1 MTETK
6 QEMKIGMDLKDFH
19 LFTKHRDGTMTPR
32 DVFDRKIVDYLLEH
46 MDLMIYN
53 NILYIYV
60 NGVYIKDKDGRRI
73 KSQIQALMYEEFKT
87 IIRINRVYNLLMSEY
102 SIVVKEEDL
111 NSYPAHW
118 VNFKNGMYDPISDT
132 LHEHRPEY
140 RAMNQIPHD
149 YIVPD
154 QEVELT
160 FCRFLE
166 SRLEPEDCK
175 MLYEFISTCM
185 NVDMKFQ
192 KFMYIVGVGN
202 AGKSKTLN
210 YINQVI
216 GSENVSHIDP
226 QNLGKKF
233 QSIFI
238 MQMLLNCVSDI
249 SSKPIDDAKL
259 IKQLTGEDTIQGE
272 YKGGDVIYFHNTSSM
287 IFTAN
292 QIPKATGEDS
302 NGYYRRLL
310 IVRMGDGEYIPDLV
324 KKITNELPQFI
335 YFLTRRLHDIYMRGA
350 IFESSGSKS
359 EVEVLRTTSDS
370 VQEFI
375 DMCIVESIGM
385 RPKKIDIFNYYEKYC
400 QAEKLDSI
408 GRNEFY
414 RSMTAKGFVEGIMN
428 GYVVFKD
435 ISISNQYIYLG

>member
-1 MTETK
+1 
-6 QEMKIGMDLKDFH
+6 MDLKDFH
-19 LFTKHRDGTMTPR
+19 LFTKLNDGTLKPK

-46 MDLMIYN
+46 MSLMIYN

-60 NGVYIKDKDGRRI
+60 NGVYVKDKDGRRI

-87 IIRINRVYNLLMSEY
+87 IIRINRVYNLLMCEY

-111 NSYPAHW
+111 NAFPVHW
-118 VNFKNGMYDPISDT
+118 VNFKNGMYDPIADI
-132 LHEHRPEY
+132 LHEHKPEY

-149 YIVPD
+149 YIIPE
-154 QEVELT
+154 QETELT
-160 FCRFLE
+160 FCKFLE
-166 SRLEPEDCK
+166 SRLGPEDCK
-175 MLYEFISTCM
+175 MLYEFIATCM

-216 GSENVSHIDP
+216 GSENVSHLDP
-226 QNLGKKF
+226 QSLGKRF
-233 QSIFI
+233 QNVFL

-249 SSKPIDDAKL
+249 SSKPIEDAKL

-292 QIPKATGEDS
+292 QIPTVAGEDS

-324 KKITNELPQFI
+324 KKITDELPKFI
-335 YFLTRRLHDIYMRGA
+335 YFLTRRLHDVYIRGA
-350 IFESSGSKS
+350 IFESGGSKKA
-359 EVEVLRTTSDS
+359 VEVLRTTSDS
-370 VQEFI
+370 VQEFV
-375 DMCIVESIGM
+375 DMCITESVGM
-385 RPKKIDIFNYYEKYC
+385 HPKKIDVFNYYEKYC
-400 QAEKLDSI
+400 RAEKLDSI
-408 GRNEFY
+408 GRNDFY
-414 RSMTAKGFVEGIMN
+414 RSMTAKGFIDGISH
-428 GYVVFKD
+428 GYAVFKD
-435 ISISNQYIYLG
+435 ISISTENIYLGQ

>member
-1 MTETK
+1 
-6 QEMKIGMDLKDFH
+6 MDLKDFH
-19 LFTKHRDGTMTPR
+19 LFTKLNDGTLKPK

-46 MDLMIYN
+46 MSLMIYN

-60 NGVYIKDKDGRRI
+60 NGVYVKDKDGRRI

-87 IIRINRVYNLLMSEY
+87 IIRINRVYNLLMCEY

-111 NSYPAHW
+111 NAFPVHW
-118 VNFKNGMYDPISDT
+118 VNFKNGMYDPIADI
-132 LHEHRPEY
+132 LHEHKPEY

-149 YIVPD
+149 YIIPE
-154 QEVELT
+154 QETELT
-160 FCRFLE
+160 FCKFLE
-166 SRLEPEDCK
+166 SRLGPEDCK
-175 MLYEFISTCM
+175 MLYEFIATCM

-216 GSENVSHIDP
+216 GSENVSHLDP
-226 QNLGKKF
+226 QSLGKRF
-233 QSIFI
+233 QNVFL

-249 SSKPIDDAKL
+249 SSKPIEDAKL

-292 QIPKATGEDS
+292 QIPTVAGEDS

-324 KKITNELPQFI
+324 KKITDELSQFI
-335 YFLTRRLHDIYMRGA
+335 YFLTRRLHDVYIRGA
-350 IFESSGSKS
+350 IFESRCSKN
-359 EVEVLRTTSDS
+359 EVLKLRVHSDS
-370 VQEFI
+370 VQEFV
-375 DMCIVESIGM
+375 DMCVMESPGM
-385 RPKKIDIFNYYEKYC
+385 NPKKIDVFSYYEKYC
-400 QAEKLDSI
+400 RAEKLDSI
-408 GRNEFY
+408 GRNDFY
-414 RSMTAKGFVEGIMN
+414 RSMTAKGFIDGISH
-428 GYVVFKD
+428 GYAVFKD
-435 ISISNQYIYLG
+435 ISISTENIYLG

>member
-1 MTETK
+1 
-6 QEMKIGMDLKDFH
+6 MDLRDFH
-19 LFTKHRDGTMTPR
+19 LFYKPDKNGERTAK
-32 DVFDRKIVDYLLEH
+32 DVFDRKIVDYLLKH
-46 MDLMIYN
+46 MDLLIYN

-60 NGVYIKDKDGRRI
+60 NGVYVKDKDGRRI

-87 IIRINRVYNLLMSEY
+87 VIRINRVYNLLMCEY

-111 NSYPAHW
+111 NYFPAHW
-118 VNFKNGMYDPISDT
+118 VNFKNGMYDPVADV

-149 YIVPD
+149 FMVP
-154 QEVELT
+154 EHETELT

-166 SRLEPEDCK
+166 CRLESEDCQ
-175 MLYEFISTCM
+175 MLYEFIATCM

-216 GSENVSHIDP
+216 GYENVSHIDP
-226 QNLGKKF
+226 QSLGKRF
-233 QSIFI
+233 QNVFM

-292 QIPKATGEDS
+292 QIPKVSGEDS

-310 IVRMGDGEYIPDLV
+310 IARMGDGEYIPNLV
-324 KKITNELPQFI
+324 PKITDELPQFI
-335 YFLTRRLHDIYMRGA
+335 YFLTRRLHDVYMRGA
-350 IFESSGSKS
+350 IFESRGSKN
-359 EVEVLRTTSDS
+359 EVSKLRNHSDS
-370 VQEFI
+370 VQEFV
-375 DMCIVESIGM
+375 DMCIIKSPGM
-385 RPKKIDIFNYYEKYC
+385 RPKKIDVFDYYERYC

-408 GRNEFY
+408 GRNAFY
-414 RSMTAKGFVEGIMN
+414 DSMVAKGFIDGISH
-428 GYVVFKD
+428 GYAVFKD
-435 ISISNQYIYLG
+435 ISISTENIYLG

>member
-1 MTETK
+1 
-6 QEMKIGMDLKDFH
+6 MDLKDFH
-19 LFTKHRDGTMTPR
+19 LFSKPDKDGNRTAK
-32 DVFDRKIVDYLLEH
+32 DVFDRKIVDYLLDH

-53 NILYIYV
+53 NILYIYC
-60 NGVYIKDKDGRRI
+60 NGVYVKDKDGRRI

-87 IIRINRVYNLLMSEY
+87 IIRINRVYNLLMSEF

-111 NSYPAHW
+111 NAFPAHW
-118 VNFKNGMYDPISDT
+118 VNFKNGMYDPIADI
-132 LHEHRPEY
+132 LHKHKPEY

-149 YIVPD
+149 YIVPE
-154 QEVELT
+154 QERELT
-160 FCRFLE
+160 FCKFLE

-175 MLYEFISTCM
+175 MVYEFMATCM

-210 YINQVI
+210 YINQII

-226 QNLGKKF
+226 QNLGRKF
-233 QSIFI
+233 QSVFI

-259 IKQLTGEDTIQGE
+259 IKQLTGEDAIQGE

-292 QIPKATGEDS
+292 QIPQVSGEDS

-310 IVRMGDGEYIPDLV
+310 IVRMGDGNYIPDLV
-324 KKITNELPQFI
+324 EKITEEIPLFI
-335 YFLTRRLHDIYMRGA
+335 YFLTRRLHDVYLRGV
-350 IFESSGSKS
+350 IFESEWSKR
-359 EVEVLRTTSDS
+359 EVSKLRCHSDS
-370 VQEFI
+370 VQEFV
-375 DMCIVESIGM
+375 DMCIIESIGM
-385 RPKKIDIFNYYEKYC
+385 RPKKIDVFNYYERYC

-408 GRNEFY
+408 GRNGFY
-414 RSMTAKGFVEGIMN
+414 ESMTAKGFIDGIAN
-428 GYVVFKD
+428 GYAVFKD
-435 ISISNQYIYLG
+435 ISISTKNIYLET

>member
-1 MTETK
+1 
-6 QEMKIGMDLKDFH
+6 MDLRDFH
-19 LFTKHRDGTMTPR
+19 LFTKHRDGSLTPK
-32 DVFDRKIVDYLLEH
+32 DVFDRKIVNYLLEH

-53 NILYIYV
+53 DILYIYV

-87 IIRINRVYNLLMSEY
+87 IIRINRVYNLLMCEY
-102 SIVVKEEDL
+102 SIVVSEKDL
-111 NSYPAHW
+111 NAFPAHW
-118 VNFKNGMYDPISDT
+118 INFKNGMYDPIADV

-149 YIVPD
+149 YIVP
-154 QEVELT
+154 ESIGELT

-166 SRLEPEDCK
+166 TRLTPEDCQ
-175 MLYEFISTCM
+175 MLYEFMATCM
-185 NVDMKFQ
+185 NVDMRFQ

-210 YINQVI
+210 YINQII

-226 QNLGKKF
+226 QSLGKRF
-233 QSIFI
+233 QNVFL

-249 SSKPIDDAKL
+249 SNKPIEDAKL

-292 QIPKATGEDS
+292 QIPTVSGEDS

-310 IVRMGDGEYIPDLV
+310 IVRMCDGERVPNLG
-324 KKITNELPQFI
+324 KKITDELPQFI
-335 YFLTRRLHDIYMRGA
+335 YFLTRRLHDVYMRGS
-350 IFESSGSKS
+350 IFESEESKRA
-359 EVEVLRTTSDS
+359 VEGLRTTSDS
-370 VQEFI
+370 VQEFV
-375 DMCIVESIGM
+375 DMCIVKSIGM
-385 RPKKIDIFNYYEKYC
+385 CPKKIDVFNYYEKYC

-408 GRNEFY
+408 GRNGFY
-414 RSMTAKGFVEGIMN
+414 RSMTAKGFIDGKSCGTWV
-428 GYVVFKD
+428 YKD
-435 ISISNQYIYLG
+435 ISITTQNIYLG

>member
-1 MTETK
+1 
-6 QEMKIGMDLKDFH
+6 MDLKDFH
-19 LFTKHRDGTMTPR
+19 LFTKLNDGTLKPK

-46 MDLMIYN
+46 MSLMIYN

-60 NGVYIKDKDGRRI
+60 NGVYVKDKDGRRI

-87 IIRINRVYNLLMSEY
+87 IIRINRVYNLLMCEY

-111 NSYPAHW
+111 NAFPVHW
-118 VNFKNGMYDPISDT
+118 VNFKNGMYDPIADI
-132 LHEHRPEY
+132 LHEHKPEY

-149 YIVPD
+149 YIIPE
-154 QEVELT
+154 QETELT
-160 FCRFLE
+160 FCKFLE
-166 SRLEPEDCK
+166 SRLGPEDCK
-175 MLYEFISTCM
+175 MLYEFIATCM

-216 GSENVSHIDP
+216 GSENVSHLDP
-226 QNLGKKF
+226 QSLGKRF
-233 QSIFI
+233 QNVFL

-249 SSKPIDDAKL
+249 SSKPIEDAKL

-272 YKGGDVIYFHNTSSM
+272 YKGGDIIYFHNTSSM

-292 QIPKATGEDS
+292 QIPTVAGEDS

-324 KKITNELPQFI
+324 KKITDELPKFI
-335 YFLTRRLHDIYMRGA
+335 YFLTRRLHDVYIRGA
-350 IFESSGSKS
+350 IFESGGSKKA
-359 EVEVLRTTSDS
+359 VEVLRTTSDS
-370 VQEFI
+370 VQEFV
-375 DMCIVESIGM
+375 DMCITESVGM
-385 RPKKIDIFNYYEKYC
+385 HPKKIDVFNYYEKYC
-400 QAEKLDSI
+400 RAEKLDSI
-408 GRNEFY
+408 GRNDFY
-414 RSMTAKGFVEGIMN
+414 RSMTAKGFIDGISH
-428 GYVVFKD
+428 GYAVFKD
-435 ISISNQYIYLG
+435 ISISTENIYLGQ

>member
-1 MTETK
+1 
-6 QEMKIGMDLKDFH
+6 MDLKDFH
-19 LFTKHRDGTMTPR
+19 LFSKPDKDGNRTVK

-53 NILYIYV
+53 NILYIYC
-60 NGVYIKDKDGRRI
+60 NGVYVKDKDGRRI

-87 IIRINRVYNLLMSEY
+87 VIRINRVYNLLMCEY
-102 SIVVKEEDL
+102 SIVVKEDDL
-111 NSYPAHW
+111 NAFPAHW
-118 VNFKNGMYDPISDT
+118 VNFKNGMYDPIADV
-132 LHEHRPEY
+132 LHEHKPEY

-149 YIVPD
+149 YIIPK
-154 QEVELT
+154 QEIELT
-160 FCRFLE
+160 FCRFLG

-175 MLYEFISTCM
+175 MLYEFMATCM

-210 YINQVI
+210 YINQII

-226 QNLGKKF
+226 QNLGRKF
-233 QSIFI
+233 QSVFI

-259 IKQLTGEDTIQGE
+259 IKQLTGEDAIQGE

-292 QIPKATGEDS
+292 QIPQVSGEDS

-310 IVRMGDGEYIPDLV
+310 IVRMGDGNYIPDLV
-324 KKITNELPQFI
+324 EKITEEIPLFI
-335 YFLTRRLHDIYMRGA
+335 YFLTRRLHDVYLRGV
-350 IFESSGSKS
+350 IFESEWSKR
-359 EVEVLRTTSDS
+359 EVSKLRCHSDS
-370 VQEFI
+370 VQEFV
-375 DMCIVESIGM
+375 DMCIMESIGM
-385 RPKKIDIFNYYEKYC
+385 RPKKIDVFNYYERYC

-408 GRNEFY
+408 GRNGFY
-414 RSMTAKGFVEGIMN
+414 ESMTAKGFIDGIAN
-428 GYVVFKD
+428 GYAVFKD
-435 ISISNQYIYLG
+435 ISISTKNIYLET

>member
-1 MTETK
+1 
-6 QEMKIGMDLKDFH
+6 MDLKDFH
-19 LFTKHRDGTMTPR
+19 LFSKPDKDGNRTVK

-53 NILYIYV
+53 NILYIYC
-60 NGVYIKDKDGRRI
+60 NGVYVKDKDGRRI

-87 IIRINRVYNLLMSEY
+87 VIRINRVYNLLMCEY
-102 SIVVKEEDL
+102 SIVVKEDDL
-111 NSYPAHW
+111 NAFPAHW
-118 VNFKNGMYDPISDT
+118 VNFKNGMYDPIADV
-132 LHEHRPEY
+132 LHEHKPEY
-140 RAMNQIPHD
+140 RAMNQIPHY
-149 YIVPD
+149 YIVPE
-154 QEVELT
+154 QERELT
-160 FCRFLE
+160 FCKFLE

-175 MLYEFISTCM
+175 MVYEFMATCM

-210 YINQVI
+210 YINQII

-226 QNLGKKF
+226 QNLGRKF
-233 QSIFI
+233 QSVFI

-259 IKQLTGEDTIQGE
+259 IKQLTGEDAIQGE

-292 QIPKATGEDS
+292 QIPQVSGEDS

-310 IVRMGDGEYIPDLV
+310 IVRMGDGNYIPDLV
-324 KKITNELPQFI
+324 EKITEEIPLFI
-335 YFLTRRLHDIYMRGA
+335 YFLTRRLHDVYLRGV
-350 IFESSGSKS
+350 IFESEWSKR
-359 EVEVLRTTSDS
+359 EVSKLRCHSDS
-370 VQEFI
+370 VQEFV
-375 DMCIVESIGM
+375 DMCIIESIGM
-385 RPKKIDIFNYYEKYC
+385 RPKKIDVFNYYERYC

-408 GRNEFY
+408 GRNGFY
-414 RSMTAKGFVEGIMN
+414 ESMTAKGFIDGIAN
-428 GYVVFKD
+428 GYAVFKD
-435 ISISNQYIYLG
+435 ISISTKNIYLET

>member
-1 MTETK
+1 
-6 QEMKIGMDLKDFH
+6 MDLRDFH
-19 LFTKHRDGTMTPR
+19 LFTKHRDGSLTPR
-32 DVFDRKIVDYLLEH
+32 DVFDRKIVNYLLEH

-53 NILYIYV
+53 DILYIYV

-87 IIRINRVYNLLMSEY
+87 IIRINRVYNLLMCEY
-102 SIVVKEEDL
+102 SIVVSEKDL
-111 NSYPAHW
+111 NAFPAHW
-118 VNFKNGMYDPISDT
+118 INFKNGMYDPIADV

-149 YIVPD
+149 YIVP
-154 QEVELT
+154 ESIGELT

-166 SRLEPEDCK
+166 TRLTPEDCQ
-175 MLYEFISTCM
+175 MLYEFMATCM
-185 NVDMKFQ
+185 NVDMRFQ

-210 YINQVI
+210 YITQII

-226 QNLGKKF
+226 QSLGKRF
-233 QSIFI
+233 QNVFL

-249 SSKPIDDAKL
+249 SNKPIEDAKL

-292 QIPKATGEDS
+292 QIPTVSGEDS

-310 IVRMGDGEYIPDLV
+310 IVRMCDGERVPNLV
-324 KKITNELPQFI
+324 KKTTDELPQFI
-335 YFLTRRLHDIYMRGA
+335 YFLTRRLHDVYMRGA
-350 IFESSGSKS
+350 IFESRESKS
-359 EVEVLRTTSDS
+359 AVEGLRITSDG
-370 VQEFI
+370 VQEFV

-385 RPKKIDIFNYYEKYC
+385 RPKKIDVFNYYEKYC
-400 QAEKLDSI
+400 RAEKLDSI
-408 GRNEFY
+408 GRNDFY
-414 RSMTAKGFVEGIMN
+414 RSMTAKGFVDGKIN
-428 GYVVFKD
+428 GYAVFKD
-435 ISISNQYIYLG
+435 ISISTENIYLGQ